1 MDHRGSLPQ
10 VKDLAF
16 QILQCLHGISAWYPQ
31 AEGGQ
36 ALSFLQ
42 QHFNTLIEAFKPAQP
57 TETLRIQFN
66 ECTRGFGMQIANLTI
81 IHYRKK
87 ISDHIHQLTIIGPPV
102 FILNQAVNSAI
113 DKGKKLWGRK
123 LHFLNIRE
131 LRELCLN
138 HAWNAERDRVY
149 KEAHKNKFGLSF
161 HVKMFRE
168 YTSPYPRARTRENI
182 LVRTALIPPARASR
196 PPGPNVSRV
205 NTANRLKQRG
215 GLLPNPPITVP
226 IPPRANELQVEIPP
240 ADSSTPPNPR
250 AVRAQTASL
259 SSEQTCIQPNQPVTL
274 PTPPAVKVQ
283 PVTRLFPTEMAT
295 QTDRMDLVPHSTPIN
310 THPNS
315 GNRDPCSR
323 AGWAVTPSE
332 GRSTRA
338 TTVSTNTSPLTEDS
352 SPTAPEFSLPTPV
365 NNEREEQVSS
375 FPSAIFDSPPR
386 RGVGGVT
393 VVTSL
398 DCIDTVHVPSPP
410 WVSSGAPLKVN
421 PGLDS
426 SDVNSFPVLSPSFFQ
441 PPKSPL
447 FQRASKKAKDKH

>member
-1 MDHRGSLPQ
+1 M
-10 VKDLAF
+10 
-16 QILQCLHGISAWYPQ
+16 
-31 AEGGQ
+31 
-36 ALSFLQ
+36 
-42 QHFNTLIEAFKPAQP
+42 
-57 TETLRIQFN
+57 
-66 ECTRGFGMQIANLTI
+66 
-81 IHYRKK
+81 
-87 ISDHIHQLTIIGPPV
+87 
-102 FILNQAVNSAI
+102 
-113 DKGKKLWGRK
+113 
-123 LHFLNIRE
+123 
-131 LRELCLN
+131 
-138 HAWNAERDRVY
+138 
-149 KEAHKNKFGLSF
+149 
-161 HVKMFRE
+161 
-168 YTSPYPRARTRENI
+168 
-182 LVRTALIPPARASR
+182 
-196 PPGPNVSRV
+196 
-205 NTANRLKQRG
+205 
-215 GLLPNPPITVP
+215 
-226 IPPRANELQVEIPP
+226 
-240 ADSSTPPNPR
+240 
-250 AVRAQTASL
+250 
-259 SSEQTCIQPNQPVTL
+259 TL

-323 AGWAVTPSE
+323 AGWAVTLSE

-338 TTVSTNTSPLTEDS
+338 TTVLTNTSPLTEDS